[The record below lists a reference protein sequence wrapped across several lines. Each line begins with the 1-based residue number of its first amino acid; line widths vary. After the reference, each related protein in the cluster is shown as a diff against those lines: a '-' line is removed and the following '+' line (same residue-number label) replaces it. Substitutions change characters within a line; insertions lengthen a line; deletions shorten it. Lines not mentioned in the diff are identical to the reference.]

1 MFAFFSG
8 QDLFLILLI
17 VLLLVGGK
25 KIPELARGL
34 GKGIHEFNKAKS
46 GIDDEAEKKPAALPA
61 EQPAKVEPAKPEQKP
76 GEPGKSA

>member
-34 GKGIHEFNKAKS
+34 GKGIHEFNKAKN
-46 GIDDEAEKKPAALPA
+46 GVDDEAEKKPAKPA
-61 EQPAKVEPAKPEQKP
+61 EDSAVKIEPAKTEPKP
-76 GEPGKSA
+76 GEPGKPA